1 MQDIIAT
8 GKFCFYTSIF
18 LLFFL
23 FLYLHSALLINTHD
37 IDIYVESGTS
47 SLLLGGSQEFS
58 YYVLNCI
65 LTIRFDGSP
74 LQYLFFIPSTT
85 A

>member
-1 MQDIIAT
+1 MVRLSNNTSHYASVDAVHLMKDIIAT

-23 FLYLHSALLINTHD
+23 FLYLYSALLVNTHD

-47 SLLLGGSQEFS
+47 SLLLGGHKSS
-58 YYVLNCI
+58 HIMY
-65 LTIRFDGSP
+65 
-74 LQYLFFIPSTT
+74 
-85 A
+85 